1 MNCSRNE
8 VWRIHSGKKRTPP
21 LGFSVM
27 ASAPWREVCPLVAE
41 KRSATQKCSQ
51 TLDGRGLIATKSR
64 VSDDLGN
71 SDVCRATISKSS
83 HSLHSLA
90 RGSSCVLVCHRHM
103 ESRDREWGRVEL
115 RRTM

>member
-1 MNCSRNE
+1 MR
-8 VWRIHSGKKRTPP
+8 SGEFIQGRKEPPPP

-51 TLDGRGLIATKSR
+51 TLEGRGLIATKSR
-64 VSDDLGN
+64 ASNDLGN
-71 SDVCRATISKSS
+71 SDVCGATVSKSS

-90 RGSSCVLVCHRHM
+90 RGSSCVPVCHRNM
-103 ESRDREWGRVEL
+103 ESRDREWGGVEL